1 MTKITSSAN
10 RLYNIL
16 KQFQEYQ
23 NGENITRIWGEILG
37 AKNPDDPVEVSE
49 LLSELFLLCKQV
61 KLDLKSLEN
70 PNKHIYLN
78 AIKRIE
84 FFLLNQS
91 LIKTDA
97 AKITQLQN
105 QIHPDTL
112 GMVLASADLI
122 SMQQLAFQEIDSELL
137 EELKQ
142 KIVFLQDEIKRANI
156 EIAIKKFLK
165 QQLNKIEEAIE
176 LYPIRGS
183 SGLDRATKEVL
194 GEIFLVIWR
203 LSKQE
208 KEITVK
214 FMQFLSP
221 IHTYINLEERLQHLP
236 NFIKKCLNLYHER
249 EIIETNHALY
259 NANKINN
266 NNYKPIP
273 IPSNN
278 GVMIDDFRLF

>member
-37 AKNPDDPVEVSE
+37 AKNPEDPVEVSE

-78 AIKRIE
+78 ALKRIE

-91 LIKTDA
+91 LVKTDA
-97 AKITQLQN
+97 AKITKLQSK
-105 QIHPDTL
+105 IHPDTL
-112 GMVLASADLI
+112 GVILASADLI

-142 KIVFLQDEIKRANI
+142 KIFFLQDEIKMANI
-156 EIAIKKFLK
+156 EIAIKKFLT

-194 GEIFLVIWR
+194 GEIFLVIWQ

-214 FMQFLSP
+214 FMEFLSP
-221 IHTYINLEERLQHLP
+221 IHAYINLEERLQHLP
-236 NFIKKCLNLYHER
+236 NFIKKCLNVYYER
-249 EIIETNHALY
+249 EGIETNHPLDRSH
-259 NANKINN
+259 KSDR
-266 NNYKPIP
+266 NYHPIP

-278 GVMIDDFRLF
+278 GTMMDDFRLF